1 MAKLSDETQAIIDR
15 LKKDGELT
23 RFKSDHSIREV
34 NIKLDKFE
42 PLFQN
47 IKNEMMFQTDIL
59 REQAGI
65 AKEAAEARRRADD
78 LAELDRRSEEND
90 KKTAPTAAQTDR
102 ADSAKKTGG
111 VMSALMEGG
120 ILGNLKDLF
129 ILSTGGFAL
138 YNLAKGYIDEK
149 YDGAFS
155 KFEDSVGKM
164 AKDFAEGGQLK
175 ITETMQEMKTEIAN
189 LKTTL
194 GELNNTLKE
203 FKTAF
208 DNMMPSAQWFKDN
221 WDKIAIGLVTSA
233 FALKVA
239 LNELYQRFAP
249 NSQRNLNKS
258 FRNLMQSSDDLA
270 KRMNE
275 FDPAKPKTTPTTTPT
290 TTKTP
295 TADTPPPGTPEPET
309 RRSTGTVTSTGGID
323 ISKSELRMDAG
334 KLSQFTTTTT
344 KDGKVQ
350 LRNAQ
355 GGTFASDE
363 AALKALENSLDPKY
377 SKIFKG
383 LVKAFAIVGIA
394 FSVYDAYRIYIIFA
408 DDSMSHDMKIAA
420 AGAIVGPLV
429 GSLGAGALGAL
440 AGSFAGPWGMLI
452 GGAAGAIAG
461 GFLTPEALGVAI
473 VRAIAGEDP
482 EQAMQDQL
490 YRVTQGLNIAGVE
503 YEGGMAEFLQSGGK
517 LTKGQTR
524 KLSRHGKINIGGI
537 EFTSRDL
544 NTARSIALDQS
555 ENDIPSFMRGSRGF
569 QDFGQGTV
577 AVLHGREA
585 VVPEDTP
592 AGQLLSAFFD
602 QKFEPRISGVENII
616 RRVESAAGNQTPIVI
631 NNAPT
636 VAPTV
641 SNVVQ
646 GGSVMQNT
654 TLLNTAGGSSGPML
668 PGGVN

>member
-78 LAELDRRSEEND
+78 LAELDRRSEENN
-90 KKTAPTAAQTDR
+90 KKTSPTAAQTDR

-203 FKTAF
+203 FKTTF
-208 DNMMPSAQWFKDN
+208 DNMIPSAQWFKDN
-221 WDKIAIGLVTSA
+221 WDTITIGLVTSA

-249 NSQRNLNKS
+249 NSKRNLNKS
-258 FRNLMQSSDDLA
+258 FEKLMQSSDDLS

-275 FDPAKPKTTPTTTPT
+275 FDPAKPKTTPTTTPPTTNPKTDNPPPAKPKTTPT
-290 TTKTP
+290 TTPP
-295 TADTPPPGTPEPET
+295 T
-309 RRSTGTVTSTGGID
+309 TSRGID

-344 KDGKVQ
+344 PDGKVQ

-355 GGTFASDE
+355 GGTFASDDD
-363 AALKALENSLDPKY
+363 ALKALEKTLDPKY

-383 LVKAFAIVGIA
+383 LVRAFAIVGIA
-394 FSVYDAYRIYIIFA
+394 FSIYDAYRLYIIFA
-408 DDSMSHDMKIAA
+408 DDSMSHDMKINAG
-420 AGAIVGPLV
+420 GAIVGPLV

-440 AGSFAGPWGMLI
+440 AGSFIGPWGTLI

-503 YEGGMAEFLQSGGK
+503 YEGGMSEFLQKGGK
-517 LTKGQTR
+517 LTKGQNR
-524 KLSRHGKINIGGI
+524 KLGRHGKVNIGGI
-537 EFTSRDL
+537 EFTRDDL
-544 NTARSIALDQS
+544 NIARTVASDQS
-555 ENDIPSFMRGSRGF
+555 ESDIPSFMRGSRGF
-569 QDFGQGTV
+569 QDFGKGTV

-585 VVPEDTP
+585 VIPEDTP
-592 AGQLLSAFFD
+592 AGQLLSALFD

-616 RRVESAAGNQTPIVI
+616 RRVEGAAGGQGTVVI

-641 SNVVQ
+641 SNVIQ

-654 TLLNTAGGSSGPML
+654 TLLNTAGGGSSPML
-668 PGGVN
+668 PGGVH